1 MVGLFLYEKIAV
13 RVLVVIVVV
22 VEAAMATTIGEIGE
36 DLIDIVTMDG
46 EVADSG
52 EMGIEKIMMTEVIM
66 VEDMMTE
73 GAEEITVTI
82 DIMIVMEIEET
93 EEEVTFM
100 TMDNGDT
107 MEVGTRV
114 TMIEAIMFLTTEMMK
129 GPINL
134 KAAMVVDSLG
144 LTCMALECSELEE
157 LVLVVSTISTQ

>member
-73 GAEEITVTI
+73 GAEITVTI
-82 DIMIVMEIEET
+82 DIMMVMEIEET

-134 KAAMVVDSLG
+134 TAAMVVDSLG

>member
-73 GAEEITVTI
+73 GVEITVTI

-134 KAAMVVDSLG
+134 TAAMVVDSLG

>member
-66 VEDMMTE
+66 VEDMMTD
-73 GAEEITVTI
+73 GVEITVTI

-93 EEEVTFM
+93 EEEFTFM

-134 KAAMVVDSLG
+134 TAAMVVDSLG